1 MPRKKYRSRVG
12 RWEGDADDT
21 YVRLFSALQT
31 ADVMRELGGNELK
44 AYLACLAEAHNPDS
58 RRILWQLLTA
68 DECLSKS
75 EAQQLMSDYRLFV
88 FPLMHVP
95 LYFASESAKNRIYT
109 YLRHLVVAG
118 LIEDVSVPPGST
130 DEERAAELRRRQAA
144 HLPNIYKLSDNWRNA

>member
-21 YVRLFSALQT
+21 YVRLFSSLHT

-44 AYLACLAEAHNPDS
+44 TYLACLSEAHNPDS

-68 DECLSKS
+68 DERLSKS
-75 EAQQLMSDYRLFV
+75 DAQKLMSDYRLFV
-88 FPLMHVP
+88 FPVSHVSI
-95 LYFASESAKNRIYT
+95 YFSSISAKNRIYT
-109 YLRHLVVAG
+109 YLRHLEEVG

-130 DEERAAELRRRQAA
+130 EKERAAELRRRQAA
-144 HLPNIYKLSDNWRNA
+144 HLPNIYKFSESWRKL